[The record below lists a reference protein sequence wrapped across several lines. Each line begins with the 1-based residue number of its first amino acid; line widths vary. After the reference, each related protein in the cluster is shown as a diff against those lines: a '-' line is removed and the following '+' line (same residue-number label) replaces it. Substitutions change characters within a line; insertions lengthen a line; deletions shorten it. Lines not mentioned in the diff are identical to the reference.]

1 MLIDDIAT
9 ARYACV
15 AAWAPWI
22 NQWKGQWGWHVHH
35 AIMLEPLRTSPL
47 DRIDYIASS
56 KSQTE
61 QVARLNNFRP
71 VQSPLPE
78 DLATAGAVYV
88 DAYMEYRD
96 IRAVTPIWPAP
107 RPGWVTSELRPAA
120 YLADTLWRRL
130 ARGIAEYATYPECK
144 SAHDR
149 DVPGSTWNG
158 RDIFGPPDP
167 LDLLL
172 FGR

>member
-1 MLIDDIAT
+1 M
-9 ARYACV
+9 ARFCYGS
-15 AAWAPWI
+15 
-22 NQWKGQWGWHVHH
+22 N
-35 AIMLEPLRTSPL
+35 
-47 DRIDYIASS
+47 IASS

-88 DAYMEYRD
+88 DADMEYRD

-120 YLADTLWRRL
+120 YLADTLWRSL
-130 ARGIAEYATYPECK
+130 ARGIAEYAVLPECK

-149 DVPGSTWNG
+149 DVPARRGTAG
-158 RDIFGPPDP
+158 IYLAR
-167 LDLLL
+167 
-172 FGR
+172 RM